1 MDISEEKIAAATRDY
16 IVFAFKEGTPDEI
29 RQAKV
34 RFNELVNDAHQA
46 LTKSALMAGFHR
58 PTAGDFREEFIA
70 QCRKYGR
77 REGML

>member
-1 MDISEEKIAAATRDY
+1 MDIPEERIAAAARYY

-34 RFNELVNDAHQA
+34 RFNDLVNATYQIV
-46 LTKSALMAGFHR
+46 TKSALMVGFHR
-58 PTAGDFREEFIA
+58 PSAGDFREEFVA

-77 REGML
+77 RKGML